1 MLKRVLVAV
10 IFVPIVIAL
19 IALGGL
25 PFALFAAIVAG
36 MASWELLHAIA
47 KLPLRMYV
55 YSTIAAAAIPLG
67 FFFGIG
73 IGVRVL
79 GFAALILMV
88 TTFSEAI
95 LAYDRECAIPV
106 DNVLKCF
113 FSGIFMPAMLS
124 ALSILNS
131 YGPEGHARPYLVMT
145 IGLAFITDGG
155 AYFAGVLLGRHR
167 GITQVSP
174 NKSIEGYVGGLFTGV
189 LFAVVLGLILQFG
202 LGYTVN
208 YLYLVVYG
216 LLGALVTE
224 VGDLA
229 FSLIK
234 REYGIKD
241 YGKLL
246 PGHGGMM
253 DRFDSMVFCAPLV
266 MLLSTCIPA
275 FFRLIP

>member
-19 IALGGL
+19 IALGGV
-25 PFALFAAIVAG
+25 PFALFVTVITAVAA
-36 MASWELLHAIA
+36 WELIHAIA

-55 YSTIAAAAIPLG
+55 YTTIAAAAIPAG
-67 FFFGIG
+67 FQVGTAFG
-73 IGVRVL
+73 VKTL
-79 GFAALILMV
+79 AFTALLLMV
-88 TTFSEAI
+88 VTFSEAI
-95 LAYDRECAIPV
+95 FAYGTEKAFSV

-113 FSGIFMPAMLS
+113 FAGIFMPAMMS
-124 ALSILNS
+124 SLSILNS
-131 YGPEGHARPYLVMT
+131 YGPEGYARPYLVMA

-174 NKSIEGYVGGLFTGV
+174 NKSVEGFVGGLVIGAV
-189 LFAVVLGLILQFG
+189 FAVVVGLILQLG
-202 LGYTVN
+202 LDYTVN
-208 YLYLVVYG
+208 YLYLVIYG
-216 LLGALVTE
+216 VLGALVTE

-253 DRFDSMVFCAPLV
+253 DRFDSMVFCAPVV
-266 MLLSTCIPA
+266 MLLSQCIPA
-275 FFRLIP
+275 FFRMIP